1 MNLQPILDCA
11 NGKKGLLVL
20 PGFHNMD
27 PSDVRRWKGS
37 YGEALAK
44 HEERF
49 KFNHNM
55 EKLQQWKMGLY
66 QVANL
71 SGYHFKD
78 GYLTLPIF
86 FTLLF

>member
-1 MNLQPILDCA
+1 MNLQPILDSV

-44 HEERF
+44 HKERF

-55 EKLQQWKMGLY
+55 EKLQQ
-66 QVANL
+66 
-71 SGYHFKD
+71 
-78 GYLTLPIF
+78 
-86 FTLLF
+86 